1 MFYNNYR
8 LSLSHQINSNM
19 NKVRFISKILYLI
32 CKVLLIG
39 YGLSFLHALIALTFK
54 TSSLNIIDEGK
65 RFEIYF
71 PFGKVSF
78 LIGYFEK
85 GYIIFGF
92 LMVLGLYA
100 IFFHLLSNFFKAFAS
115 EKLFSIQ
122 NLKYLNWFSYSNLT
136 VPIIAV
142 LMASF
147 VMPIEDEISALALMH
162 VLLGVFAYFLAAI
175 FQQGLKI
182 QNDQDLII

>member
-1 MFYNNYR
+1 LRY
-8 LSLSHQINSNM
+8 QIKIHM
-19 NKVRFISKILYLI
+19 NKVRLISRILYII
-32 CKVLLIG
+32 CKVLLVG
-39 YGLSFLHALIALTFK
+39 YGLTFLHALIALVFK
-54 TSSLNIIDEGK
+54 TSSLNIIEDGK

-100 IFFHLLSNFFKAFAS
+100 IFFYLLGNFFKAFAS
-115 EKLFSIQ
+115 EKLFTIQ
-122 NLKYLNWFSYSNLT
+122 NLKYVNWFSYSNLIL
-136 VPIIAV
+136 PILALI
-142 LMASF
+142 LASL
-147 VMPIEDEISALALMH
+147 VMPIEDEISALAMMH
-162 VLLGVFAYFLAAI
+162 ILLGVFAYFLAAL

-182 QNDQDLII
+182 QNDQDLFI